1 MKYISIIS
9 LTLFSSS
16 LDDAADA
23 YHLSGWVK
31 IHADNHSGAYEIWNE
46 GHIKI
51 PSCPVLTK

>member
-1 MKYISIIS
+1 VIQVFNDGGKC
-9 LTLFSSS
+9 S

-31 IHADNHSGAYEIWNE
+31 IHGDNHSGAYQVWSE

-51 PSCPVLTK
+51 PSCPVLNK